1 MFLEI
6 TGFLAGDNEDD
17 SIKFELDVSPEFE
30 QAVMDMLGW
39 DSLAA
44 EANGELPLTG
54 GQVKQ
59 LEVAI
64 QQPLPKELDLFIGV
78 RA

>member
-17 SIKFELDVSPEFE
+17 SIKFEFDVSPEFQ
-30 QAVMDMLGW
+30 QAVMDVLGW

-54 GQVKQ
+54 GQVQQ
-59 LEVAI
+59 LEMALR
-64 QQPLPKELDLFIGV
+64 QPLPKELELFICD

>member
-30 QAVMDMLGW
+30 QAVMDILGW
-39 DSLAA
+39 ESLAA

>member
-30 QAVMDMLGW
+30 QAVMDIFGW

-54 GQVKQ
+54 EQVKQ

>member
-17 SIKFELDVSPEFE
+17 LIKFELDVSPEFE
-30 QAVMDMLGW
+30 QAVMDVLGW
-39 DSLAA
+39 HCLAA
-44 EANGELPLTG
+44 EADGELPLTG
-54 GQVKQ
+54 GQVQ
-59 LEVAI
+59 QIEIAI
-64 QQPLPKELDLFIGV
+64 HQSFPKELELFIGV